1 MKFSIAQGASACA
14 DQGIWLFIGMQV
26 DNISAIHRQ
35 TALCGAPVMKKG
47 ACGAP
52 PLFFTTVKFAYL
64 LRQAFT
70 KALRSSP
77 F

>member
-14 DQGIWLFIGMQV
+14 DQGAWLIIGMQG

-35 TALCGAPVMKKG
+35 TALCGAPVVKR
-47 ACGAP
+47 AHVAR
-52 PLFFTTVKFAYL
+52 PLIFTTGKFTYL
-64 LRQAFT
+64 LRQAFIN
-70 KALRSSP
+70 ALRLSP